1 MTDRWKTARVT
12 MPYLQH
18 EHWARVAFGIGV
30 AAFALGELSQ
40 AIKVRRGSSRT
51 DLVGE
56 LLFRLLFFVG
66 VLVLPL
72 ARAVVPGADLGGAGV
87 FVLGLVVG
95 WLGLVLRWW
104 SFATLGRYFTIVV
117 RTSADQAVISSGPY
131 RVMRHPSYTGLLA
144 ALLGCGL
151 MLGNWVGAAASF
163 LVVLI
168 ALVFRLLREERAL
181 VDALGDTYRDFA
193 EDRAR
198 LVPHVW

>member
-1 MTDRWKTARVT
+1 MTIGGKLREVTAA
-12 MPYLQH
+12 YLDQ
-18 EHWARVAFGIGV
+18 EHWARVAFGAGV

-40 AIKVRRGSSRT
+40 VIKVRRGSTRT

-104 SFATLGRYFTIVV
+104 SFVTLGRYFTIVV
-117 RTSADQAVISSGPY
+117 RTSADQAVISRGPY
-131 RVMRHPSYTGLLA
+131 RVLRHPSYTGLLA

-151 MLGNWVGAAASF
+151 MLGNWVGAAASL
-163 LVVLI
+163 LVVLV

-181 VDALGDTYRDFA
+181 VDVLGDTYRDFA

>member
-1 MTDRWKTARVT
+1 
-12 MPYLQH
+12 
-18 EHWARVAFGIGV
+18 
-30 AAFALGELSQ
+30 
-40 AIKVRRGSSRT
+40 
-51 DLVGE
+51 
-56 LLFRLLFFVG
+56 
-66 VLVLPL
+66 
-72 ARAVVPGADLGGAGV
+72 
-87 FVLGLVVG
+87 VVG